1 VGSVTSSRAST
12 PGLLARLRTL
22 RRLRLTKLGYFD
34 ERPRLLPRL
43 GLRTRITLAFGVGA
57 MLLSAMVGVTTWAL
71 TQQNLLDE
79 RESAATGQA
88 SANAEQIDQLLSPQL
103 DDPTGALASL
113 VTQGG
118 ANPVLRL
125 DDRWFPI
132 TPQYGQEALPEELRD
147 IVDRGEAARMRYR
160 YRDETHLAVGI
171 PLASADASYFEVT
184 SLAELESTLD
194 SLSVSL
200 IGASLATTLAGAA
213 LGWWVSRRMM
223 KPFSNVGEAAKSL
236 AGGKLGTRLEA
247 TEDPDL
253 APLAES
259 FNEMATALQDRIER
273 DATFAST
280 VSHELRSPLTTLTN
294 SIQVL
299 ENNREDLPERGQEA
313 LDLLVADVER
323 FQQLVTDLL
332 EITRFD
338 TSSTSLN
345 LMEVRLAELVMQSV
359 GQSTDAE
366 VPIDIDAELA
376 GVVVRADKRRL
387 ARVIANLLDN
397 AAKYGNGATRV
408 ELRRKDGDVQIA
420 VEDDGPG
427 VPAADRDRIF
437 QRFNRGTSARQRGDV
452 DGVGLGLAL
461 VKEHIT
467 IHGGRVWVE
476 DKPDG
481 TPGARFVIALPSEGR
496 EDTEEMEALDVVEG
510 DEL

>member
-103 DDPTGALASL
+103 EDPTGALASL

-160 YRDETHLAVGI
+160 YRGETHLAVGI